1 VGDTDLELV
10 RQMLQ
15 GDQAA
20 FERFFDATY
29 PALYRFALPR
39 LDGDRDAAAEIA
51 QATICKAIRKL
62 HTFRGE
68 AALLTWLNTFCRREL
83 YAYRTRNHTR
93 VEVMLVD
100 DDPEVRAALESL
112 RTDADDLDAALD
124 RTRIAALV
132 QRVLDHLPS
141 HYADALEWKYLDEV
155 SVEEVGQR
163 LGVGEKAAESLL
175 TRARR
180 AFRDALQTIVPTL
193 PGGDPLPAFAKAP
206 AGSAVVGASEAAPRS
221 RKGWRR

>member
-10 RQMLQ
+10 RRMLQ
-15 GDQAA
+15 GDEAA

-29 PALYRFALPR
+29 PALYRFALSR
-39 LDGDRDAAAEIA
+39 LDGDRDAAGEVA
-51 QATICKAIRKL
+51 QTTICKAIRKL

-83 YAYRTRNHTR
+83 YGYTTRHHSR
-93 VEVMLVD
+93 LEVTLVD
-100 DDPEVRAALESL
+100 EDPEVRAALESL
-112 RTDADDLDAALD
+112 RSADADDFDAALD
-124 RTRIAALV
+124 RTRIAVLV

-141 HYADALEWKYLDEV
+141 HYADALEWKYVDEV

-163 LGVGEKAAESLL
+163 LGVGAKAAESLL

-180 AFRDALQTIVPTL
+180 AFRDACQTIVPAL
-193 PGGDPLPAFAKAP
+193 SGQDPF
-206 AGSAVVGASEAAPRS
+206 E
-221 RKGWRR
+221 GWRR

>member
-1 VGDTDLELV
+1 VSENDLELV
-10 RQMLQ
+10 RRMIR

-39 LDGDRDAAAEIA
+39 LAFDRDAAADVA

-68 AALLTWLNTFCRREL
+68 AALLTWLHTFCRREL
-83 YAYRTRNHTR
+83 YAHTTKHHTR
-93 VEVMLVD
+93 VEVTLVD

-112 RTDADDLDAALD
+112 RRADADDLDAALD
-124 RTRIAALV
+124 RTKIAVLV

-141 HYADALEWKYLDEV
+141 HYADALEWKYVDEI
-155 SVEEVGQR
+155 SVQEIAQR
-163 LGVGEKAAESLL
+163 LGVGAKAAESLL

-180 AFRDALQTIVPTL
+180 AFRDALLTV
-193 PGGDPLPAFAKAP
+193 AP
-206 AGSAVVGASEAAPRS
+206 ASPGPNPLE
-221 RKGWRR
+221 GWER

>member
-1 VGDTDLELV
+1 MDVGETDLELV
-10 RQMLQ
+10 RRMIR

-39 LDGDRDAAAEIA
+39 LDFDRDAAADVA

-83 YAYRTRNHTR
+83 YAHTTRHHTH
-93 VEVMLVD
+93 VEIALLD

-112 RTDADDLDAALD
+112 RRSDADDLDAALD
-124 RTRIAALV
+124 RTKIAVLV
-132 QRVLDHLPS
+132 QRVLDHLPR
-141 HYADALEWKYLDEV
+141 HYADALEWKYVDEV
-155 SVEEVGQR
+155 SVQEIAQR
-163 LGVGEKAAESLL
+163 LGVGAKAAESLL

-180 AFRDALQTIVPTL
+180 AFRDAFLTVAPA
-193 PGGDPLPAFAKAP
+193 GPAFAKAP
-206 AGSAVVGASEAAPRS
+206 TGWD
-221 RKGWRR
+221 RKT

>member
-1 VGDTDLELV
+1 VGETDLELV
-10 RQMLQ
+10 RRMIR

-39 LDGDRDAAAEIA
+39 LDFDRDAAAEVA

-68 AALLTWLNTFCRREL
+68 AALLTWLNTFCRHEL
-83 YAYRTRNHTR
+83 YAHRTKHHAR
-93 VEVMLVD
+93 VEITLLD

-112 RTDADDLDAALD
+112 RRSDADDLDAALD
-124 RTRIAALV
+124 RTKIALLV

-141 HYADALEWKYLDEV
+141 HYADALEWKYIDEV
-155 SVEEVGQR
+155 SVQEIAQR
-163 LGVGEKAAESLL
+163 LGVGAKAAESLL
-175 TRARR
+175 TRARG
-180 AFRDALQTIVPTL
+180 AFRDAFLTVAPEW
-193 PGGDPLPAFAKAP
+193 PAFAKAS
-206 AGSAVVGASEAAPRS
+206 AGSAVGGPTEAAPRS
-221 RKGWRR
+221 RKGWS